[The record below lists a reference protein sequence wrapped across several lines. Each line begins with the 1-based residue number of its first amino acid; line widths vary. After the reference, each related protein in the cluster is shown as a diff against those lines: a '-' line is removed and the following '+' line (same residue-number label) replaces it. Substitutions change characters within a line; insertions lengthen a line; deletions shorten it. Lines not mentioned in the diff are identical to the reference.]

1 MDRLKNV
8 AARGKMIKKM
18 IPPGTKW
25 YNEKILPPGTKW

>member
-8 AARGKMIKKM
+8 AAGDQMVKKM

-25 YNEKILPPGTKW
+25 